1 VTAKIGEGSDLL
13 KCSFCGKTQKQVKK
27 LIAGPGVYIC
37 DECIDL
43 CNEIIIDELNETS
56 TLGLQELPK
65 PQEIYEF
72 LDQYVIGQDRAKK
85 SLSVAVYNHYKRVQ
99 SGSKRED
106 QVELS
111 KSNILI
117 LGPTGCGKT
126 LLAQTLARML
136 NVPFAIADAT
146 ALTEAGYVGEDV
158 ENILLKLIQAAD
170 FDVKK
175 AETGIIYIDEIDKV
189 ARKAENPSI
198 TRDVSGEGVQQAL
211 LKLVEGTRVKITTP
225 RKGFGSDTVEINTA
239 KILFIAS
246 GAFVGLDE
254 LVKRRRNTANI
265 GFTGNTVSTSVSR
278 LPADSVDF
286 IKFGMI
292 PEFMG
297 RFPSIVH
304 TDNLTVD
311 DLCQVIQNKNN
322 GVLEQYK
329 FYFSV
334 NQIELNIDA
343 AVVTAIA
350 NHAVKMNLG
359 ARGLRSI
366 FELITHDYLFNMS
379 TLTEN
384 NVKQITLTTED
395 VGNYL

>member
-1 VTAKIGEGSDLL
+1 MTDSKPTQ
-13 KCSFCGKTQKQVKK
+13 CSFCSKSQDQVVK
-27 LIAGPGVYIC
+27 LVVSPTAGIC
-37 DECIDL
+37 NECIELCAKILTKQPSAKTENTEFDL
-43 CNEIIIDELNETS
+43 D
-56 TLGLQELPK
+56 
-65 PQEIYEF
+65 PQAIYNYM
-72 LDQYVIGQDRAKK
+72 DRYVISQQYAKEK
-85 SLSVAVYNHYKRVQ
+85 LAVSVVNHYKRCLFDDENRIE
-99 SGSKRED
+99 KT
-106 QVELS
+106 
-111 KSNILI
+111 NILFW
-117 LGPTGCGKT
+117 GPTGTGKT
-126 LLAQTLARML
+126 LLAKT
-136 NVPFAIADAT
+136 IAEYLGVKFVIIDAT
-146 ALTEAGYVGEDV
+146 TLTEAGYVGDDTSAIIE
-158 ENILLKLIQAAD
+158 KLYQAAD
-170 FDVKK
+170 NDVD
-175 AETGIIYIDEIDKV
+175 ETERGIVFIDEVDKI
-189 ARKAENPSI
+189 ARKNEPF
-198 TRDVSGEGVQQAL
+198 TGGKDVNGEGVQQAL

-254 LVKRRRNTANI
+254 LVKRRRSTANI
-265 GFTGNTVSTSVSR
+265 GFTGNAISTSVSR

-334 NQIELNIDA
+334 NQIELNIEG

-395 VGNYL
+395 VGKYL

>member
-1 VTAKIGEGSDLL
+1 MSDS
-13 KCSFCGKTQKQVKK
+13 KPTFCNFCGKSQEQVVK
-27 LIAGPGVYIC
+27 LVVSPTAGIC
-37 DECIDL
+37 NECITL
-43 CNEIIIDELNETS
+43 CTGILTKKPKADSDSPEL
-56 TLGLQELPK
+56 ELDPRT
-65 PQEIYEF
+65 IFNYI
-72 LDQYVIGQDRAKK
+72 DQYVIAQRYAKEK
-85 SLSVAVYNHYKRVQ
+85 LAVSVVNHYKRCLFDDENRIE
-99 SGSKRED
+99 KT
-106 QVELS
+106 
-111 KSNILI
+111 NILFW
-117 LGPTGCGKT
+117 GPTGTGKT
-126 LLAQTLARML
+126 LLAKT
-136 NVPFAIADAT
+136 IAEYLGVKFVIIDAT
-146 ALTEAGYVGEDV
+146 TLTEAGYVGDDTSAIIE
-158 ENILLKLIQAAD
+158 KLYQAAD
-170 FDVKK
+170 NDVD
-175 AETGIIYIDEIDKV
+175 ETERGIVFIDEVDKI
-189 ARKAENPSI
+189 ARKNEPF
-198 TRDVSGEGVQQAL
+198 TGGKDVNGEGVQQAL
-211 LKLVEGTRVKITTP
+211 LKLVEGTQVKITTP

-254 LVKRRRNTANI
+254 LVKRRRSTANI
-265 GFTGNTVSTSVSR
+265 GFTGNAISTSVSR

-329 FYFSV
+329 FYFAV
-334 NQIELNIDA
+334 NQIELNIEA

-350 NHAVKMNLG
+350 NHAFKMNLG

-395 VGNYL
+395 VGKYL